1 MVRRVLIGGFLAL
14 AFAAPAAAQGVPLMP
29 GVTYERGVQFTP
41 HGPVALHVV
50 TGPKPG
56 GLWGLRPVL
65 SNDAVEGRET
75 VTSMEKRTAASAT
88 SVGINADLFQ
98 WANGHP
104 SGIFLRDGVLAAT
117 PHSGRSSVGIA
128 DDGTLDVR
136 RVEFFSTWRGFGQR
150 RPLTA
155 FNQVPAANGI
165 ALYTPSWGPATP
177 AQPGS
182 VEAVLA
188 EFPPATPNVDL
199 PGQVVD
205 VRSGGKT
212 AIPAGG
218 AVLVARG
225 TAAQK
230 LTEEAPLGSWVTTR
244 LIFRPAWDGVSNAVG
259 GGPLLVRDGAA
270 VFRSLEDFSP
280 QQLLPRNPRTAIG
293 QLADGRILLVVTDG
307 RRPGYSVGMT
317 NFELAQTMVRLGAV
331 RASSLDTG
339 GSSTLAFDG
348 KLLNR
353 PSDTY
358 GERPIASSLMLQ
370 YYGVY
375 APAPKQTVL
384 SPNGDGVA
392 ESQKLAYKVVR
403 PSTVIAT
410 LTAPDGTVAWTEQLE
425 RKPGRYAVPFP
436 PPAVPEPAP
445 GVAAAKVVEPAEG
458 RWKLTVQAADDQGES
473 SETTQAFR
481 VNNTLSALRLTPA
494 RLVVRAGGHK
504 RLRAGVGVSRPATVN
519 VTVETHAGVT
529 VARLLRKRVGVG
541 RTTFAWDGRTFGGR
555 KFAYGGGYL
564 LRVQAKNSLGTVELT
579 RPFSVLRAAPLKQPK
594 RKTTSG

>member
-1 MVRRVLIGGFLAL
+1 MAML
-14 AFAAPAAAQGVPLMP
+14 AFAAPASAQGVQLMP
-29 GVTYERGVQFTP
+29 GVTYERAVQFTP

-50 TGPKPG
+50 TGPRPG
-56 GLWGLRPVL
+56 GLYGLRPVL
-65 SNDAVEGRET
+65 SNDTVEGRET
-75 VTSMEKRTAASAT
+75 VTSMEKRTASSAT

-98 WANGHP
+98 WSNGHP
-104 SGIFLRDGVLAAT
+104 SGIFLRDDVLAAT
-117 PHSGRSSVGIA
+117 PHGGRSSVGIA

-136 RVEFFSTWRGFGQR
+136 RIEFFSTWRGFGQR
-150 RPLTA
+150 RSLTA

-165 ALYTPSWGPATP
+165 ALYTPSWGRATP

-182 VEAVLA
+182 VEAVLDA
-188 EFPPATPNVDL
+188 FPPATPNADL
-199 PGQVVD
+199 QGQVID
-205 VRSGGKT
+205 VKGGGRT
-212 AIPAGG
+212 PIPPAG

-230 LTEEAPLGSWVTTR
+230 LTEEAPLGSWVTIR
-244 LIFRPAWDGVSNAVG
+244 LIFRPSWDGVSNAVG
-259 GGPLLVRDGAA
+259 GGPVLVRDGAA

-293 QLADGRILLVVTDG
+293 QLADGRIVLLVTDG

-339 GSSTLAFDG
+339 GSSTLAFEG
-348 KLLNR
+348 TLLNR

-358 GERPIASSLMLQ
+358 GERPIASSLLYQ

-375 APAPKQTVL
+375 APAPKQPVL

-403 PSTVIAT
+403 PSTVTAT
-410 LTAPDGTVAWTEQLE
+410 LTAPDGTVAWTESLARQ
-425 RKPGRYAVPFP
+425 PGRYAVPFP
-436 PPAVPEPAP
+436 PPAVPPAP
-445 GVAAAKVVEPAEG
+445 GDVAPAPVEPVEG
-458 RWKLTVQAADDQGES
+458 RWKLIVQAADDQGEV
-473 SETTQAFR
+473 SETSQAFR
-481 VNNTLSALRLTPA
+481 VNNTLSTLRLTPA

-504 RLRAGVGVSRPATVN
+504 RLRAGVGLSRPATVN
-519 VTVETHAGVT
+519 VTVETRAGVP
-529 VARLLRKRVGVG
+529 VARLLRRRVGVG
-541 RTTFAWDGRTFGGR
+541 RTTFSWDGRTFGGR
-555 KFAYGGGYL
+555 RFVYGGGYV
-564 LRVQAKNSLGTVELT
+564 LRVQARNELGLVELT

-594 RKTTSG
+594 RKPTSG